1 MTTAALTQASVPLM
15 GIAAELAMGMFFA
28 PATHV
33 GVVDRAPRERLTDA
47 ARSAMVAGQG
57 GRCAKCGVTLD
68 ASNTEIDHKWPIAKG
83 GQNWAV
89 NLQALCMPCN
99 RSKGAKLEPV
109 VMDILTGALPAVLSS
124 EVLQRGR
131 DWLTKLEFGKLL
143 DAGNLTGQASALMPF
158 MVISPTTA
166 ILIVGGVV
174 LVVAG
179 YFAVKWLLE
188 HADGERRYVRLA
200 QSLRESLSHLAHHA
214 GRLARHLEGAT
225 EQARRLQSGMG
236 GLASHAGG
244 VAGLAALKARDAS
257 ASAHAP
263 TIAHHA
269 SRMAHDA
276 GRVSGQ
282 VARTAGGIAGHA
294 GRVSARRLGTAAGR
308 VPVRVGN
315 VAVVARDMSATR
327 APAMAGQALQL
338 ARGVAGRVSPI
349 SLRTP
354 NFRGR
359 KAAPVRSTTDG
370 DDVAAGRWV

>member
-47 ARSAMVAGQG
+47 ARSAMVAAQR
-57 GRCAKCGVTLD
+57 GRCAKCGIPLD

-99 RSKGAKLEPV
+99 RSKGSKLEPV
-109 VMDILTGALPAVLSS
+109 VMDILTGALPAAWSS
-124 EVLQRGR
+124 DALRRGR

-166 ILIVGGVV
+166 ILIVGGAV

-225 EQARRLQSGMG
+225 EQARRLHSGMG
-236 GLASHAGG
+236 GLALRAGS
-244 VAGLAALKARDAS
+244 VAGQVPAHVGDVAVRARDTS
-257 ASAHAP
+257 SSHAP

-282 VARTAGGIAGHA
+282 VARTAGSIAGDA
-294 GRVSARRLGTAAGR
+294 GRVSARRMGSVAGR
-308 VPVRVGN
+308 VPGHMNHMASRAREVSAGQVP
-315 VAVVARDMSATR
+315 AV
-327 APAMAGQALQL
+327 AGQAAQL
-338 ARGVAGRVSPI
+338 AQGAMGRMARV
-349 SLRTP
+349 R
-354 NFRGR
+354 FGR
-359 KAAPVRSTTDG
+359 RATG
-370 DDVAAGRWV
+370 DVAAA

>member
-28 PATHV
+28 PVTHV

-47 ARSAMVAGQG
+47 ARSAMVAAQR
-57 GRCAKCGVTLD
+57 GRCAKCGVKLD
-68 ASNTEIDHKWPIAKG
+68 ASNTEVDHKWPIAKG
-83 GQNWAV
+83 GQNWSV

-109 VMDILTGALPAVLSS
+109 VMDILTGALPAVWSS
-124 EVLQRGR
+124 EVVRRGR

-143 DAGNLTGQASALMPF
+143 DAGNLTGQAGALMPF

-174 LVVAG
+174 LFVAG

-225 EQARRLQSGMG
+225 EQARRLQAGMG
-236 GLASHAGG
+236 GLASQAGG
-244 VAGLAALKARDAS
+244 VAGHMALKARDAS

-263 TIAHHA
+263 TIVHHA

-282 VARTAGGIAGHA
+282 VARTAGGLAGHA
-294 GRVSARRLGTAAGR
+294 GRVSARRMGSVAGR
-308 VPVRVGN
+308 VPGHMNHMASRAREVSAGQVP
-315 VAVVARDMSATR
+315 AV
-327 APAMAGQALQL
+327 AGQAAQL
-338 ARGVAGRVSPI
+338 AQGAMGRMARV
-349 SLRTP
+349 R
-354 NFRGR
+354 FGR
-359 KAAPVRSTTDG
+359 RATG
-370 DDVAAGRWV
+370 DVAAA